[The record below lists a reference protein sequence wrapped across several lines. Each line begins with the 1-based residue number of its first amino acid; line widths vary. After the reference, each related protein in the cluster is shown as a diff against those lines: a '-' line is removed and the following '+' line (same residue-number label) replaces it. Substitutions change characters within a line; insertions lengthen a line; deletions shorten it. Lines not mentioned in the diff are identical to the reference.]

1 MRLVSLVA
9 FVACRSL
16 SHVTLSTL
24 ALCAPPDALLCI
36 WRTSRCTFV
45 HLAMPFGHL
54 ELPGGVPR
62 GPYDMSEL
70 TIENT
75 PSAGTNKSGPKPT
88 PKSQPQSVVSAAV
101 TLSSASKRA
110 LPAGGTTRSAEK
122 PKPKP
127 KSQPRPNVS
136 TGKKRVG
143 PCAAT
148 GARKGPVIKAVPSR
162 RSAPSVRARGRAAPS
177 APE

>member
-1 MRLVSLVA
+1 MMRLVALVA

-24 ALCAPPDALLCI
+24 ALLCI

-70 TIENT
+70 PVEN
-75 PSAGTNKSGPKPT
+75 PGEYGDSSSMNGTS
-88 PKSQPQSVVSAAV
+88 
-101 TLSSASKRA
+101 
-110 LPAGGTTRSAEK
+110 
-122 PKPKP
+122 
-127 KSQPRPNVS
+127 
-136 TGKKRVG
+136 
-143 PCAAT
+143 
-148 GARKGPVIKAVPSR
+148 
-162 RSAPSVRARGRAAPS
+162 
-177 APE
+177 